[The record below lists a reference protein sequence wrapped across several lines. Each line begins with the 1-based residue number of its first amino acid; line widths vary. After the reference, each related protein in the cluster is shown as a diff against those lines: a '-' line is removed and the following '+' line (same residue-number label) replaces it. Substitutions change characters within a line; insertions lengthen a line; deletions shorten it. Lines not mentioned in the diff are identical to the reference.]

1 EFNNSPYF
9 IDIPI
14 VFFYKKSTRERT
26 YFRHYFMFSI
36 KKHKFK
42 NKNISLT
49 FFLTIFSI
57 KSNREMVPRP
67 AIDIISMTHIMYS
80 YISADVN
87 Y

>member
-1 EFNNSPYF
+1 
-9 IDIPI
+9 
-14 VFFYKKSTRERT
+14 
-26 YFRHYFMFSI
+26 MFSI

-42 NKNISLT
+42 NKNISLI